1 MAITGR
7 LRRAPARPIRENAI
21 SDGMG
26 AIENAFRQFDDGFFN
41 KRRNAYLAYAKPQLE
56 DQYAD
61 ARKQLVFSLDR
72 SGTLDSTART
82 QKEAELAKLYGTNTR
97 AVSDAA
103 LGYENQAR
111 TNIAD
116 AQAGLMN
123 GVAQSGNAAATSQ
136 QATSRASS
144 LSQPDV
150 YSPLGQMFGGFTNA
164 LQTQAALEKA
174 GAVFEQRC
182 PDCQGLGG
190 YEYRPVWRWR

>member
-1 MAITGR
+1 M
-7 LRRAPARPIRENAI
+7 
-21 SDGMG
+21 
-26 AIENAFRQFDDGFFN
+26 
-41 KRRNAYLAYAKPQLE
+41 
-56 DQYAD
+56 
-61 ARKQLVFSLDR
+61 
-72 SGTLDSTART
+72 
-82 QKEAELAKLYGTNTR
+82 
-97 AVSDAA
+97 SDAA

-174 GAVFEQRC
+174 AST
-182 PDCQGLGG
+182 
-190 YEYRPVWRWR
+190 